1 MKTPRVDAF
10 VANKKR
16 VPELKSSLDHMPA
29 IEQPQPSGR
38 PPAPVRPAHQAQA
51 GTESPRRKIKTRH
64 PFDIFED
71 QLEELR
77 KLSMEDRMQGGYGS
91 MSAMVREALDTYIGK
106 KRGKVRTRNPRT
118 PSTGSAVSLPSAGY
132 PGLPL

>member
-10 VANKKR
+10 VANKKQ

-29 IEQPQPSGR
+29 IEKPKPAVK
-38 PPAPVRPAHQAQA
+38 PPAPGRPDQQTQT
-51 GTESPRRKIKTRH
+51 GTESPRRKIKPRH
-64 PFDIFED
+64 PFDIYED

-91 MSAMVREALDTYIGK
+91 MSAMVREALDTYIAK
-106 KRGKVRTRNPRT
+106 KRGR
-118 PSTGSAVSLPSAGY
+118 
-132 PGLPL
+132 